1 MGRHPL
7 DEIPQHQ
14 LVAELR
20 RAIDV
25 ARNVNEKSVTYERAT
40 AKLFQLC
47 RDNPQA
53 TLRAHVLH
61 NLGCARRD
69 WLRHLASTLPHTLL
83 VWDDGGVRI
92 PMSHHLSSMGCH
104 EKHDTLAVATT
115 TEPAT

>member
-1 MGRHPL
+1 MGRRPL
-7 DEIPQHQ
+7 DQIPQQQ

-25 ARNVNEKSVTYERAT
+25 ARNVSEKSTAYERAI

-47 RDNPQA
+47 RDNPAA

-69 WLRHLASTLPHTLL
+69 WLSHLATTLDASVL
-83 VWDDGGVRI
+83 VWDTDNVKVSMKR
-92 PMSHHLSSMGCH
+92 HLETMGCH
-104 EKHDTLAVATT
+104 HHDTLPVASADQ
-115 TEPAT
+115 PAT